1 MSAAAIIVGEV
12 VHERFR
18 PANHKFTYP
27 LFCLRIP
34 LGKLVDVAQHIAVN
48 RRGLVSFQE
57 RDHGVRD
64 GSSTLAWVR
73 KVLID
78 NDVATAAE
86 DQIEVDLH
94 CFPRMLGYVF
104 NPVSF
109 WVCRRF
115 TQASDEVC
123 AVLVEVNNTFGQSH
137 SYLLT
142 PGNGRSIESG
152 ELLSAAKQ
160 LHVSPFNEV
169 RGGYQFRF
177 NFAAD
182 RWMARIDYYDGNDGE
197 GPLLHTHISGVAQP
211 LTQANLR
218 RAALHFPLQ
227 TLAVVARIHW
237 HALRLFA
244 KRVPFFGKLASTMT
258 GISRS

>member
-34 LGKLVDVAQHIAVN
+34 LGKLGDVAQQMAVN
-48 RRGLVSFQE
+48 RAGLVSFQE
-57 RDHGVRD
+57 RDHGARD
-64 GSSTLAWVR
+64 GSSTLAWLR
-73 KVLID
+73 KILNENGV
-78 NDVATAAE
+78 VTTAE
-86 DQIEVDLH
+86 NEIEVDLH
-94 CFPRMLGYVF
+94 SFPRMLGYVF
-104 NPVSF
+104 NPVNF
-109 WVCRRF
+109 WVCRRL
-115 TQASDEVC
+115 TKEADDVC

-142 PGNGRSIESG
+142 PTSGAAIHSG
-152 ELLSAAKQ
+152 ELLKATKQ

-177 NFAAD
+177 NFGAD
-182 RWMARIDYYDGNDGE
+182 RWMARIDYDDGD
-197 GPLLHTHISGVAQP
+197 GPLLHTHISGVSQP
-211 LTQANLR
+211 LTRANLR
-218 RAALHFPLQ
+218 RAALRFPLQ

-237 HALRLFA
+237 HALRLWA
-244 KRVPFFGKLASTMT
+244 KHVPFLGKLKSTMT